1 MQKTTELALQ
11 KDSGK
16 KIMPEISEKVAFFRT
31 TLNRVMIM
39 NTFNVIFPLACE
51 ILSGTD
57 DLLTYTTS

>member
-1 MQKTTELALQ
+1 
-11 KDSGK
+11 
-16 KIMPEISEKVAFFRT
+16 MPEISEKVAFFRT